1 MLDCSAWR
9 ELIWCQP
16 WHFSGLC
23 LYHRQLYFQ
32 ELHVGSLSTDQ
43 VEYSATDIF
52 IKLWNSNRNNNSI
65 PLKWPSWLIS
75 SSFLFFLEWQSCW
88 SVSGVEACHSSVKL
102 SSTEIDG
109 SSHKSWSWCS
119 CRSRFIKYC
128 SKTVPT
134 LTCCK
139 WSIGCAWASLICV
152 HKPTE
157 MSLCVCAFSCALT
170 KCQTQL
176 VWKELV
182 VTQSTSAE

>member
-1 MLDCSAWR
+1 MQCLEKAHLMSALTFFRTVPIPSSIILPRTPCGFIKHWSSG
-9 ELIWCQP
+9 IFS
-16 WHFSGLC
+16 HF
-23 LYHRQLYFQ
+23 
-32 ELHVGSLSTDQ
+32 
-43 VEYSATDIF
+43 DIF
-52 IKLWNSNRNNNSI
+52 IKLWNSNRNNNPI

-75 SSFLFFLEWQSCW
+75 SSFLFFLEEWQSCW